1 MFRRIFSGRTFG
13 VSPFS
18 DAAFVALVLCCGLA
32 CAVEPVAA
40 ARFRID
46 QPQQPLGESLRAIAR
61 QTGASVL
68 FDPGKVSGRM
78 SKAVSGQLTAAEAI
92 TLALEGSGLVTTVMA
107 DGAIVVRAGA
117 GSGGGPGVAPAAG
130 SSAPASASRGAA
142 APAGLAPGDE
152 GEHDARLQGDEA
164 ATLLSKMEVTGSRLK
179 RIDADGPTPVNVYT
193 RADIDRSGQPTLER
207 FLSSLNEASVSAGE
221 GAAGQT
227 TGQGSVQLRG
237 LPLGSTLVL
246 INGRRVQAVGSS
258 SGNFFNLSLIPMAA
272 VDRVEIVPVG
282 SSAVYGGDA
291 LAGVVNIIL
300 KKSLDGLLLETRGA
314 SGRGVGDHSL
324 SLGAG
329 GGDARGSYLLLG
341 AYSKTT
347 PLTMGERDFFRDGDY
362 RRLGG
367 ADARTRSCTPG
378 TVNSASG
385 GNLPGLGSSYA
396 AIPFL
401 APGQALTTASFLA
414 TAGQANLCNP
424 LANGHGQA
432 LVYDTETYSLHAAG
446 ERQLTARWSVFG
458 ELTFARHRLRSEQ
471 GGIQLNNVLVPAN
484 NPYNP
489 FGVAVRVTA
498 RLGLENGAEM
508 LARDTDFKR
517 LLLGV
522 RGDLGAGWEL
532 EASVSS
538 ARDDGGSRLSN
549 TSAKVAARTAA
560 LGAST
565 VEEALNPFTTGM
577 AASEAVLRSI
587 WSASVRDSHGRKE
600 QASAFVRGSVAEL
613 PMGSVDVIAGLEAA
627 RDRYRTVT
635 VGTFDI
641 LGSRS
646 NSAAYGELRVPL
658 WRGQAGSGLL
668 TGSAADAAPRT
679 TWDLAALTVAARRDH
694 YSDFGSANTVQAG
707 LEVRP
712 TKTMLFRASSA
723 TSFKPPTLLQANVD
737 EVRYTTEAF
746 GLLDPTRAN
755 APIVGGE
762 VLRATN
768 PNLSPERG
776 RAFSLGAVWEPESAV
791 GTRLA
796 MTVWRVKIN
805 GLISLLWPQVA
816 LDNEALFPGFV
827 TRAPAVGGV
836 PGAVTQV
843 FYSEV
848 NYGHVDTAGA
858 DVEVAH
864 AWRAAA
870 AKWTL
875 SASATRTHRYDVVVA
890 PRAPVEHRL
899 GRRAV
904 DYWAPKW
911 KARLYAGVDQGGWSI
926 GITSRFLGSYLDM
939 APSERQ
945 LGRFWVHDLAATLN
959 LKRLGFGLSA
969 WKDASLSLAI
979 ANLAD
984 RQPEYVGTTPFYDVT
999 QADWRGRYTNLRLS
1013 LSW

>member
-1 MFRRIFSGRTFG
+1 MFRKIFNRTNFG
-13 VSPFS
+13 ASTFR
-18 DAAFVALVLCCGLA
+18 DATFVALVFACGLA
-32 CAVEPVAA
+32 CAVEPVVA
-40 ARFRID
+40 ARYRID
-46 QPQQPLGESLRAIAR
+46 QPQQPLAESLRAIAR

-68 FDPGKVSGRM
+68 FDPSKVSGRM

-92 TLALEGSGLVTTVMA
+92 ALAVEGSDLVTTVMA
-107 DGAIVVRAGA
+107 DGAIVVRAG
-117 GSGGGPGVAPAAG
+117 GGPGAVPSANPPSLVPASAPRGAVAPAV
-130 SSAPASASRGAA
+130 SAA
-142 APAGLAPGDE
+142 LDE
-152 GEHDARLQGDEA
+152 GEHDARGPADDAVTALGRV
-164 ATLLSKMEVTGSRLK
+164 EVTGSRLK

-207 FLSSLNEASVSAGE
+207 FLSSLNEASVSTGE

-272 VDRVEIVPVG
+272 VERVEIVPVG

-300 KKSLDGLLLETRGA
+300 KKSLGGLLLETRVA
-314 SGRGVGDHSL
+314 SGRGVGDRSV
-324 SLGAG
+324 SVGTG
-329 GGDARGSYLLLG
+329 GGDATGSYLLLG
-341 AYSKTT
+341 SYNKTT
-347 PLTMGERDFFRDGDY
+347 PLTMAEREFFRDGDY
-362 RRLGG
+362 RRFGG
-367 ADARTRSCTPG
+367 TDARTRSCTPG
-378 TVNSASG
+378 TVSSANG
-385 GNLPGLGSSYA
+385 ANLPGLSSSFA
-396 AIPFL
+396 AIPAV
-401 APGQALTTASFLA
+401 APGQPLTAASFLL
-414 TAGQANLCNP
+414 TSGQANLCNP

-446 ERQLTARWSVFG
+446 ERQFTQAWSVLG
-458 ELTFARHRLRSEQ
+458 ELTYARHRLRAEQ

-484 NPYNP
+484 NPHNP
-489 FGVAVRVTA
+489 FGVSVRVTA

-517 LLLGV
+517 ALLGV
-522 RGDLGAGWEL
+522 RGDLGAGWEI

-538 ARDDGGSRLSN
+538 TRDDGGSRLTN

-565 VEEALNPFTTGM
+565 VDAALNPFTTGL
-577 AASEAVLRSI
+577 AASETVLRSI
-587 WSASVRDSHGRKE
+587 WSVSVRDSHGRKD

-613 PMGSVDVIAGLEAA
+613 PTGSVDVIAGVEAA
-627 RDRYRTVT
+627 RDRYRAVN

-641 LGSRS
+641 LGRRS

-658 WRGQAGSGLL
+658 WRGQSDPGALAGSG
-668 TGSAADAAPRT
+668 PRT
-679 TWDLAALTVAARRDH
+679 SWELAALTMAARRDH

-712 TKTMLFRASSA
+712 TKATLLRASTA

-737 EVRYTTEAF
+737 ETHYTTEAF

-755 APIVGGE
+755 GPILGGE

-768 PNLSPERG
+768 VNLNPERG
-776 RAFSLGAVWEPESAV
+776 RAFSLGVVWEPESAA
-791 GTRLA
+791 GTRFA
-796 MTVWRVKIN
+796 VTAWRVKIN

-827 TRAPAVGGV
+827 TRGPAVGGV
-836 PGAVTQV
+836 PGVVTQV

-858 DVEVAH
+858 DMEVAH
-864 AWRAAA
+864 AWKAVG
-870 AKWTL
+870 AKWTV
-875 SASATRTHRYDVVVA
+875 SAGATRTNRYDVVVA
-890 PRAPVEHRL
+890 PNAPVEQRL

-911 KARLYAGVDQGGWSI
+911 KARLSAGIEQGAWSV
-926 GITSRFLGSYLDM
+926 GVTSRFLGAYRDM

-945 LGRFWVHDLAATLN
+945 LGRFWVHDLAATVN
-959 LKRLGFGLSA
+959 LKRLGFGFSA

-979 ANLAD
+979 ANVAD

-1013 LSW
+1013 MNW

>member
-1 MFRRIFSGRTFG
+1 MFRCIFSRTRFG
-13 VSPFS
+13 TGPMR
-18 DAAFVALVLCCGLA
+18 DATFVALVLCCGLA
-32 CAVEPVAA
+32 CAAEPVVA
-40 ARFRID
+40 ARYRID

-68 FDPGKVSGRM
+68 FDPSKVSGRM

-92 TLALEGSGLVTTVMA
+92 TLAAEGSGLVTTVMA
-107 DGAIVVRAGA
+107 DGAIVVRAA
-117 GSGGGPGVAPAAG
+117 GSPVTAPSAHPPSLVPASAPRGAVAPAV
-130 SSAPASASRGAA
+130 SAA
-142 APAGLAPGDE
+142 LDE
-152 GEHDARLQGDEA
+152 GEQDVRVHADDAA
-164 ATLLSKMEVTGSRLK
+164 ASLGRVEVTGSRLK

-207 FLSSLNEASVSAGE
+207 FLSSLNEASVSTGE

-237 LPLGSTLVL
+237 LPLGSTLVM

-258 SGNFFNLSLIPMAA
+258 SGNYFNLSLIPMAA
-272 VDRVEIVPVG
+272 VERVEIVPVG

-300 KKSLDGLLLETRGA
+300 KKSLDGLLLESRVA
-314 SGRGVGDHSL
+314 SGRGVGDRSV
-324 SLGAG
+324 SVGTG
-329 GGDARGSYLLLG
+329 GGSAMGAYLLLG
-341 AYSKTT
+341 SYNKTT
-347 PLTMGERDFFRDGDY
+347 PLTMAEREFFRDGDY
-362 RRLGG
+362 RRFGG
-367 ADARTRSCTPG
+367 VDARTRSCTPG
-378 TVNSASG
+378 TVSSANG
-385 GNLPGLGSSYA
+385 ANLPGLSSSFA
-396 AIPFL
+396 AIPAVAL
-401 APGQALTTASFLA
+401 GQPLTAASFVA

-432 LVYDTETYSLHAAG
+432 LVYETETYSLHAAG
-446 ERQLTARWSVFG
+446 ERRLTQTWSVFG
-458 ELTFARHRLRSEQ
+458 ELTYARHRLRAEQ

-484 NPYNP
+484 NPHNP

-498 RLGLENGAEM
+498 RLGPENGAEM

-517 LLLGV
+517 VLFGV
-522 RGDLGAGWEL
+522 RGDIGAGWDL

-538 ARDDGGSRLSN
+538 TRDDGGSRLTN
-549 TSAKVAARTAA
+549 TSAKVPARTAA

-565 VEEALNPFTTGM
+565 VDAALNPFTTGL

-587 WSASVRDSHGRKE
+587 WSASVRDSHGRKD
-600 QASAFVRGSVAEL
+600 QASAFLRGSVAEIST
-613 PMGSVDVIAGLEAA
+613 GSVDVIAGLETA

-641 LGSRS
+641 LGRRS

-658 WRGQAGSGLL
+658 WRGQADLGAP
-668 TGSAADAAPRT
+668 AAAGAGPRAS
-679 TWDLAALTVAARRDH
+679 WEVAALTVAARRDH

-712 TKTMLFRASSA
+712 TRATLLRASTA

-768 PNLSPERG
+768 VNLNPERG
-776 RAFSLGAVWEPESAV
+776 RAFSLGAVWEPESAA

-796 MTVWRVKIN
+796 ATVWRVKIN

-858 DVEVAH
+858 DMEVAH
-864 AWRAAA
+864 AWKAAG
-870 AKWTL
+870 AKWTV
-875 SASATRTHRYDVVVA
+875 SAGGTRTNRYDVVVA
-890 PRAPVEHRL
+890 PGAPVEHRL

-911 KARLYAGVDQGGWSI
+911 RARLSAGVEQGAWSV
-926 GITSRFLGSYLDM
+926 GVTSRFLGSYRDM
-939 APSERQ
+939 APSERE
-945 LGRFWVHDLAATLN
+945 LGGFWVHDLAATVN

-979 ANLAD
+979 ANVAD
-984 RQPEYVGTTPFYDVT
+984 RQPEYVGTSPFYDVT
-999 QADWRGRYTNLRLS
+999 QADWRGRYTNVRLS
-1013 LSW
+1013 MSW